1 MHECLKALPPLLGSE
16 FVFCKSI
23 SLRRLAVPRK
33 RQQLLRCNA
42 ALDVRLDA
50 YRRQHAA
57 LFPSFLALYFL
68 TLSPGFGYCLKLVE
82 IAGTEIITRHAD
94 APDGI
99 A

>member
-1 MHECLKALPPLLGSE
+1 MHECLKALQTLLGAK
-16 FVFCKSI
+16 FVFCGAFSFG
-23 SLRRLAVPRK
+23 RLAVPRK